1 MKNRLGKLY
10 VFLSF
15 ALVFSM
21 ISCNNISQEIKTEN
35 TKTENSIK
43 DATPSQDN
51 KLAYISLGNVTV
63 GKQAAR
69 SSVVTSTNTEL
80 LSKLTTVNLECART
94 GDDTPVNISGNNWS
108 DFLSKFTSPGQ
119 TYPLQ
124 TGSYNFTLTATLQQ
138 LPSGSGVAFSAS
150 KTNINISSD
159 TTEAL
164 SFTLAPTTQTTGG
177 IQITWN
183 ITTNDNILEQVNFSL
198 KKLSDGTTTP
208 SSVDDFS
215 SGKVVYQKD
224 SLEPGEY
231 ELTADFRALEDD
243 FNDPELPP
251 LSTWKGNVRVAAGIT
266 TIAEI
271 NWALESVYEIEWHL
285 TNGTLTDAAYVQHLR
300 YTRKSDTITLPAVTP
315 SAGYSFD
322 GWYGADD
329 YSGSELTSIQK
340 GSTGPKAL
348 YAKITPINYTIHW
361 ENMTGASAG
370 STGTMPDS
378 YNIESSTITLPT
390 APTKTG
396 FTFAGWYTNS
406 TLTTAAS
413 STIPSGSTGEKYF
426 YAKWTY
432 KVTFNV
438 NGGSE
443 VAEQTLKA
451 GVTPT
456 EPEAPT
462 KTGYTFDGWFTTS
475 TFTASSEYTFSSA
488 SSSGNLTLYAKW
500 TLATYTI
507 TYHCIGGNSNATEF
521 TINSSTIT
529 LSAPSG
535 ADPDDPALNANS
547 YYFKGWYKN
556 SAYSGDEVTEIPSG
570 SHEDMDLYAA
580 QSNNIHVSSTGLA
593 DNDGLFSTSPVNS
606 IATAVQKIVGYSTK
620 LDWVIII
627 DDNIIGTQVV
637 NNSSLTSS
645 KASSL
650 SISGNYLTPP
660 TLNGGSL
667 TEGDNRTT
675 LTINTTLPVTI
686 SNLSI
691 TGGRGTVDSGKYY
704 GGGIYVAANSKVTL
718 DDGVKIY
725 GNSCDFGAGVY
736 VAAGA
741 VLCMSGTAIIGD
753 TEKSSSVSTV
763 NDLYSISSNVSG
775 AYSTWSCANY
785 AAGNS
790 PTPGGGGIYNLGTVA
805 LGYSSYTD
813 ETTNNTSTL
822 TGGIYN
828 NASIR
833 GGGIA
838 MPSGGNLIISSGNI
852 MYNAAVQSNTGGM
865 GGGIY
870 AKMASIVTF
879 NDGKINNNY
888 SSGSSAGVYL
898 YCVNATDSG
907 LATSGFYM
915 NGGEIKNNHSFSN
928 IAAVNCDRATF
939 VMTGGTISGNK
950 AHVTESNNE
959 TNGGIRIYGGT
970 SSITGGTIKDNYDN
984 NGNVTVAIDGDS
996 DFTLGGTAEIP
1007 FDSGVANSI
1016 FSDSITITVSSP
1028 VTNSFTLIKWSS
1040 PDPSGYS
1047 TPPVILTG
1055 GNTSDYS
1062 KFSLTYNPA
1071 QQWTGTWVVGSDGTA
1086 QPGS

>member
-1 MKNRLGKLY
+1 MKKYLAKLY
-10 VFLSF
+10 ILISF
-15 ALVFSM
+15 ALVFSL
-21 ISCNNISQEIKTEN
+21 ISCNNIFQQIKTDDTE
-35 TKTENSIK
+35 TENKINN
-43 DATPSQDN
+43 TLVSQNN
-51 KLAYISLGNVTV
+51 KLAYISLGSVIV
-63 GKQAAR
+63 GKQTAR
-69 SSVVTSTNTEL
+69 SSVVPSSNADL
-80 LSKLTTVNLECART
+80 LSKLTNVNLECART
-94 GDDTPVNISGNNWS
+94 GDGTPVNISGNNWS

-124 TGSYNFTLTATLQQ
+124 TGEYNFTLTATLQQ

-150 KTNINISSD
+150 KTNTNISYG
-159 TTEAL
+159 TTETL
-164 SFTLAPTTQTTGG
+164 SFTLAPTTQQTGG

-266 TIAEI
+266 TTATID
-271 NWALESVYEIEWHL
+271 WALETVYTITWNL
-285 TNGTLTDAAYVQHLR
+285 DGGTITDATYVQPER
-300 YTRKSDTITLPAVTP
+300 YTRKS
-315 SAGYSFD
+315 
-322 GWYGADD
+322 
-329 YSGSELTSIQK
+329 E
-340 GSTGPKAL
+340 
-348 YAKITPINYTIHW
+348 
-361 ENMTGASAG
+361 
-370 STGTMPDS
+370 
-378 YNIESSTITLPT
+378 TITLPT
-390 APTKTG
+390 
-396 FTFAGWYTNS
+396 
-406 TLTTAAS
+406 L
-413 STIPSGSTGEKYF
+413 
-426 YAKWTY
+426 
-432 KVTFNV
+432 
-438 NGGSE
+438 
-443 VAEQTLKA
+443 
-451 GVTPT
+451 
-456 EPEAPT
+456 T
-462 KTGYTFDGWFTTS
+462 KTGYNFEGWYDNA
-475 TFTASSEYTFSSA
+475 TFTGSEITSIPKNST
-488 SSSGNLTLYAKW
+488 GNKTLYAKW
-500 TLATYTI
+500 SLATYTI
-507 TYHCIGGNSNATEF
+507 TYHCLGGNTNQTTYTIEDSSF
-521 TINSSTIT
+521 T
-529 LSAPSG
+529 LAAPSG
-535 ADPDDPALNANS
+535 PDPDSPAFDADS
-547 YYFKGWYKN
+547 YYFNGWYTN
-556 SAYSGDEVTEIPSG
+556 STYSGTAKTVIDPATT
-570 SHEDMDLYAA
+570 HEDIDLYAA
-580 QSNNIHVSSTGLA
+580 QSNNIHVSSTGSA
-593 DNDGLFSTSPVNS
+593 DNDGLFSSSPVNS
-606 IATAVQKIVGYSTK
+606 IASAVQKIVGYSTK
-620 LDWVIII
+620 LDWVIVI
-627 DDNIIGTQVV
+627 DDDITGTQVV

-650 SISGNYLTPP
+650 TISGNYLTPP

-675 LTINTTLPVTI
+675 LTINTTFPVTI

-691 TGGRGTVDSGKYY
+691 TGGRGTVDSSKYY

-741 VLCMSGTAIIGD
+741 VLCMRGSAVIGD
-753 TEKSSSVSTV
+753 TEKSYIGSSVSTV

-775 AYSTWSCANY
+775 AYSTWPCANY

-813 ETTNNTSTL
+813 ETTNNPSTL

-898 YCVNATDSG
+898 YCVNENDSG

-984 NGNVTVAIDGDS
+984 NDNVTVAIDGDS